1 MSKRLDGPRW
11 GWIVLTTWGLFA
23 LLPILYFASIALRPR
38 NEIIA
43 PQPIYFPT
51 LTTETWFKIWTEWPI
66 CSYFENSIL
75 SITSSV
81 FICLVLGVPC
91 AYALARYRFAGNSDI
106 GNYILSTKMMAPAAV
121 VVPMFFLFGNMRFP
135 EIYLFEFYK
144 FGFPSFV
151 GSDQCFL
158 DFNFDGFNISDF
170 SFSWGKY
177 SIGPYQTLDRW
188 WALGLIYAAMN
199 LSIVV
204 WIVRSYMIDIHPEI
218 EDAARTDGASD
229 LRILWEIIIP
239 MCLPGIITAAVIAA
253 IFAMNEYLFTLI
265 IASKNAYPLSVALA
279 NFSGGSDGIIY
290 NAIALVGFLAFF
302 PALLLVI
309 LIQNHLS
316 RGLTMGAVK
325 G

>member
-1 MSKRLDGPRW
+1 MSKRLEGPRW
-11 GWIVLTTWGLFA
+11 GWIILTIWGAFA

-43 PQPIYFPT
+43 PVPIYFPT
-51 LTTETWFKIWTEWPI
+51 LTTETWLKIWTEWPI
-66 CSYFENSIL
+66 GLYFYNSVVA
-75 SITSSV
+75 ITGSV

-91 AYALARYRFAGNSDI
+91 AYALARYKFKGNADI

-121 VVPMFFLFGNMRFP
+121 VIPMFFLFGKLKM
-135 EIYLFEFYK
+135 
-144 FGFPSFV
+144 
-151 GSDQCFL
+151 L
-158 DFNFDGFNISDF
+158 DSV
-170 SFSWGKY
+170 
-177 SIGPYQTLDRW
+177 
-188 WALGLIYAAMN
+188 WALMLVYAAMN

-204 WIVRSYMIDIHPEI
+204 WIIRSYMIDIHPEI

-239 MCLPGIITAAVIAA
+239 MCLPGIITAAVIAT

>member
-1 MSKRLDGPRW
+1 MSKRVDNPRW
-11 GWIVLTTWGLFA
+11 GWIVLTAWALFA
-23 LLPILYFASIALRPR
+23 LLPIIYFASIALRPR

-43 PQPIYFPT
+43 PVPIYFPT
-51 LTTETWFKIWTEWPI
+51 LTIETWAKIWAEWPI
-66 CSYFENSIL
+66 AQYFMNSFL
-75 SITSSV
+75 AITGSV
-81 FICLVLGVPC
+81 FICLLLGIPA
-91 AYALARYRFAGNSDI
+91 AYALARYKFKGNADI

-121 VVPMFFLFGNMRFP
+121 VVPMFFLFGKMKL
-135 EIYLFEFYK
+135 ID
-144 FGFPSFV
+144 SV
-151 GSDQCFL
+151 
-158 DFNFDGFNISDF
+158 
-170 SFSWGKY
+170 
-177 SIGPYQTLDRW
+177 
-188 WALGLIYAAMN
+188 WALILVYAAMN

-204 WIVRSYMIDIHPEI
+204 WIIRSYMIDIHPEI

-253 IFAMNEYLFTLI
+253 IFAMNEFLFTLI
-265 IASKNAYPLSVALA
+265 IASKEAYPLSVALA

-302 PALLLVI
+302 PVLILII
-309 LIQNHLS
+309 LIQNNLS

>member
-11 GWIVLTTWGLFA
+11 GWIVLAVWGVFSF
-23 LLPILYFASIALRPR
+23 LPILYFASIALRPR

-43 PQPIYFPT
+43 PRPIYFPT
-51 LTTETWFKIWTEWPI
+51 ITTETWAKIWTEWPI
-66 CSYFENSIL
+66 GLYFYNSIVA
-75 SITSSV
+75 ITGSV
-81 FICLVLGVPC
+81 FICLVLGIPA
-91 AYALARYRFAGNSDI
+91 AYALARYKFKGNSDI
-106 GNYILSTKMMAPAAV
+106 GHYILSTKMMAPAAV
-121 VVPMFFLFGNMRFP
+121 VVPMFFLFGKMGL
-135 EIYLFEFYK
+135 ID
-144 FGFPSFV
+144 SV
-151 GSDQCFL
+151 
-158 DFNFDGFNISDF
+158 
-170 SFSWGKY
+170 
-177 SIGPYQTLDRW
+177 
-188 WALGLIYAAMN
+188 WALMLVYAAMN

-204 WIVRSYMIDIHPEI
+204 WIIRSYMIDIHPEI

>member
-1 MSKRLDGPRW
+1 MSKRLEGPRW
-11 GWIVLTTWGLFA
+11 GWIVLAIWGVFA
-23 LLPILYFASIALRPR
+23 LLPIIYFASIALRPR

-43 PQPIYFPT
+43 PEPIYFPT
-51 LTTETWFKIWTEWPI
+51 LTTETWTKIWTEWPI
-66 CSYFENSIL
+66 GLYFYNSVVAI
-75 SITSSV
+75 SGSV
-81 FICLVLGVPC
+81 FICLLLGVPA
-91 AYALARYRFAGNSDI
+91 AYALARYKFKGNADI

-121 VVPMFFLFGNMRFP
+121 VVPMFFLFGKMHL
-135 EIYLFEFYK
+135 ID
-144 FGFPSFV
+144 SV
-151 GSDQCFL
+151 
-158 DFNFDGFNISDF
+158 
-170 SFSWGKY
+170 
-177 SIGPYQTLDRW
+177 
-188 WALGLIYAAMN
+188 WALMLVYAAMN

-218 EDAARTDGASD
+218 EDAARTDGAGD

-309 LIQNHLS
+309 MIQNHLS

>member
-1 MSKRLDGPRW
+1 MKERIEGPRW
-11 GWIVLTTWGLFA
+11 GWIVLTIWGVFA
-23 LLPILYFASIALRPR
+23 LLPIVYFASIALRSR

-43 PQPIYFPT
+43 TVPIYFPT

-66 CSYFENSIL
+66 GLYFYNSIVA
-75 SITSSV
+75 ITGSV
-81 FICLVLGVPC
+81 FICLLLGIPA
-91 AYALARYRFAGNSDI
+91 AYALARYTFKGNADI

-121 VVPMFFLFGNMRFP
+121 VVPMFFLFGKMKL
-135 EIYLFEFYK
+135 ID
-144 FGFPSFV
+144 SV
-151 GSDQCFL
+151 
-158 DFNFDGFNISDF
+158 
-170 SFSWGKY
+170 
-177 SIGPYQTLDRW
+177 
-188 WALGLIYAAMN
+188 WALMLVYAAMN

-204 WIVRSYMIDIHPEI
+204 WIIRSYMIDIHPEI

-229 LRILWEIIIP
+229 LRIMWEIIIP

>member
-11 GWIVLTTWGLFA
+11 GWIILTIWGAFA
-23 LLPILYFASIALRPR
+23 LLPIIYFASIALRPR

-43 PQPIYFPT
+43 PVPIYFPT
-51 LTTETWFKIWTEWPI
+51 LTTDTWFKIWTEWPI
-66 CSYFENSIL
+66 GLYFYNSIVAV
-75 SITSSV
+75 SGSV
-81 FICLVLGVPC
+81 FICLVLGVPA
-91 AYALARYRFAGNSDI
+91 AYALARYKFKGNADI
-106 GNYILSTKMMAPAAV
+106 GYYILSTKMMAPAAV
-121 VVPMFFLFGNMRFP
+121 VVPMFFLFGKLKL
-135 EIYLFEFYK
+135 ID
-144 FGFPSFV
+144 SV
-151 GSDQCFL
+151 
-158 DFNFDGFNISDF
+158 
-170 SFSWGKY
+170 
-177 SIGPYQTLDRW
+177 
-188 WALGLIYAAMN
+188 WALMLVYAAMN

-204 WIVRSYMIDIHPEI
+204 WIIRSYMIDIHPEI

>member
-1 MSKRLDGPRW
+1 MSKRLEGPRW
-11 GWIVLTTWGLFA
+11 GWIILTLWGIFA

-43 PQPIYFPT
+43 PFPIYFPT
-51 LTTETWFKIWTEWPI
+51 LTTETWLKIWTEWPI
-66 CSYFENSIL
+66 GLYFYNSIVA
-75 SITSSV
+75 ITGSV
-81 FICLVLGVPC
+81 FICLLLGIPC
-91 AYALARYRFAGNSDI
+91 AYALARYKFKGNADI

-121 VVPMFFLFGNMRFP
+121 VVPMFFLFGKMKM
-135 EIYLFEFYK
+135 IDT
-144 FGFPSFV
+144 V
-151 GSDQCFL
+151 
-158 DFNFDGFNISDF
+158 
-170 SFSWGKY
+170 
-177 SIGPYQTLDRW
+177 
-188 WALGLIYAAMN
+188 WALMLVYAAMN

-204 WIVRSYMIDIHPEI
+204 WIIRSYMIDIHPEI
-218 EDAARTDGASD
+218 EDAARTDGAGD

>member
-1 MSKRLDGPRW
+1 MSTRMDGPRW
-11 GWIVLTTWGLFA
+11 GWIVLTLWGLFA
-23 LLPILYFASIALRPR
+23 LVPIIYFASIALRPR

-43 PQPIYFPT
+43 PSPIYFPT
-51 LTTETWFKIWTEWPI
+51 LTTETWAKIWTEWPI
-66 CSYFENSIL
+66 GLYFFNSIVA
-75 SITSSV
+75 ITGSV
-81 FICLVLGVPC
+81 IICLVLGVPA
-91 AYALARYRFAGNSDI
+91 AYALARYKFRGNADI
-106 GNYILSTKMMAPAAV
+106 GNFILSTKMMAPAAV
-121 VVPMFFLFGNMRFP
+121 VVPMFFLFGKLKL
-135 EIYLFEFYK
+135 ID
-144 FGFPSFV
+144 SV
-151 GSDQCFL
+151 
-158 DFNFDGFNISDF
+158 
-170 SFSWGKY
+170 
-177 SIGPYQTLDRW
+177 
-188 WALGLIYAAMN
+188 WALILIYAAMN

-290 NAIALVGFLAFF
+290 NAIALVGFMAFL
-302 PALLLVI
+302 PVLLLVI

>member
-1 MSKRLDGPRW
+1 MKKRFETSRW
-11 GWIVLTTWGLFA
+11 GSAILWLWAAVC
-23 LLPILYFASIALRPR
+23 LLPIIFFATIALRPR

-51 LTTETWFKIWTEWPI
+51 ISMETWAKIFAEWPI
-66 CSYFENSIL
+66 LAYFKNSMIAV
-75 SITSSV
+75 SGSV
-81 FICLVLGVPC
+81 FICLLLGIPA
-91 AYALARYRFAGNSDI
+91 AYALARYTFKGREDI
-106 GNYILSTKMMAPAAV
+106 GFYILSTKMMAPAAV
-121 VVPMFFLFGNMRFP
+121 AIPIFVLFGQLKM
-135 EIYLFEFYK
+135 
-144 FGFPSFV
+144 
-151 GSDQCFL
+151 L
-158 DFNFDGFNISDF
+158 D
-170 SFSWGKY
+170 
-177 SIGPYQTLDRW
+177 TV
-188 WALGLIYAAMN
+188 WALMLVYAAMN

-204 WIVRSYMIDIHPEI
+204 WIIRSYMVDIPHEI

-229 LRILWEIIIP
+229 LRIMWEIIIP

-290 NAIALVGFLAFF
+290 NAIALISFLAFF
-302 PALLLVI
+302 PVLLLVVS
-309 LIQNHLS
+309 IQNHLS

>member
-1 MSKRLDGPRW
+1 MSKRMEGPRW
-11 GWIVLTTWGLFA
+11 GWIVLTIWGIFSF
-23 LLPILYFASIALRPR
+23 LPILFFASIALRPR

-43 PQPIYFPT
+43 PVPIYFPT
-51 LTTETWFKIWTEWPI
+51 ITIETWAKIWNEWPI
-66 CSYFENSIL
+66 GLYFYNSVVAV
-75 SITSSV
+75 SGSV
-81 FICLVLGVPC
+81 FICLILGVPA
-91 AYALARYRFAGNSDI
+91 AYALARYKFKGNADI

-121 VVPMFFLFGNMRFP
+121 VVPMFFLFGKMGL
-135 EIYLFEFYK
+135 ID
-144 FGFPSFV
+144 SV
-151 GSDQCFL
+151 
-158 DFNFDGFNISDF
+158 
-170 SFSWGKY
+170 
-177 SIGPYQTLDRW
+177 
-188 WALGLIYAAMN
+188 WALMLVYAAMN

-204 WIVRSYMIDIHPEI
+204 WIVRSYMIDIPPEI
-218 EDAARTDGASD
+218 EDAARTDGATD
-229 LRILWEIIIP
+229 LCILWEIIIP

-265 IASKNAYPLSVALA
+265 IASMNAYPLSVALA

>member
-1 MSKRLDGPRW
+1 MSKRLEGPRW
-11 GWIVLTTWGLFA
+11 GWMVLTLWGAFA
-23 LLPILYFASIALRPR
+23 LLPIIYFASIALRPR

-43 PQPIYFPT
+43 PVPIYFPT

-66 CSYFENSIL
+66 GLYFYNSIVAI
-75 SITSSV
+75 SGSV
-81 FICLVLGVPC
+81 FICLLLGIPC
-91 AYALARYRFAGNSDI
+91 AYALARYKFKGNADI

-121 VVPMFFLFGNMRFP
+121 VVPMFFLFGKMKL
-135 EIYLFEFYK
+135 ID
-144 FGFPSFV
+144 SV
-151 GSDQCFL
+151 
-158 DFNFDGFNISDF
+158 
-170 SFSWGKY
+170 
-177 SIGPYQTLDRW
+177 
-188 WALGLIYAAMN
+188 WALMLVYAAMN

-204 WIVRSYMIDIHPEI
+204 WIIRSYMIDIHPEI

>member
-1 MSKRLDGPRW
+1 MKKRFDISPW
-11 GWIVLTTWGLFA
+11 SSIVLWIWGAICF
-23 LLPILYFASIALRPR
+23 LPILYFASIALRPR

-43 PQPIYFPT
+43 PSPIYFPT
-51 LTTETWFKIWTEWPI
+51 ISMETWAKIFAEWPI
-66 CSYFENSIL
+66 MSYFKNSMIAV
-75 SITSSV
+75 TGSV
-81 FICLVLGVPC
+81 FICLLLGVP
-91 AYALARYRFAGNSDI
+91 AAFALARYTFKGREDI
-106 GNYILSTKMMAPAAV
+106 GFYILSTKFMAPAAV
-121 VVPMFFLFGNMRFP
+121 AIPIFVLFGQLKM
-135 EIYLFEFYK
+135 
-144 FGFPSFV
+144 
-151 GSDQCFL
+151 L
-158 DFNFDGFNISDF
+158 D
-170 SFSWGKY
+170 
-177 SIGPYQTLDRW
+177 TV
-188 WALGLIYAAMN
+188 WALMLVYAAMN

-204 WIVRSYMIDIHPEI
+204 WIIRSYMVDIPSAI

-239 MCLPGIITAAVIAA
+239 MCLPGIITAGVIAA

-302 PALLLVI
+302 PSLLLVV

>member
-1 MSKRLDGPRW
+1 MNKRLEGPKW
-11 GWIVLTTWGLFA
+11 GWIVLTIWGVFA
-23 LLPILYFASIALRPR
+23 LLPIIYFASIALRPR

-51 LTTETWFKIWTEWPI
+51 LTTETWTKIWTEWPI
-66 CSYFENSIL
+66 GLYFYNSIIAI
-75 SITSSV
+75 SGSV
-81 FICLVLGVPC
+81 FICLVLGIPC
-91 AYALARYRFAGNSDI
+91 AYALARYKFKGNADI

-121 VVPMFFLFGNMRFP
+121 VVPMFFLFGKLKL
-135 EIYLFEFYK
+135 ID
-144 FGFPSFV
+144 SV
-151 GSDQCFL
+151 
-158 DFNFDGFNISDF
+158 
-170 SFSWGKY
+170 
-177 SIGPYQTLDRW
+177 
-188 WALGLIYAAMN
+188 WALMLVYAAMN

-204 WIVRSYMIDIHPEI
+204 WIIRSYMIDIHPEI

>member
-1 MSKRLDGPRW
+1 MSKRLEGPRW
-11 GWIVLTTWGLFA
+11 GWIVLTVWGAFA
-23 LLPILYFASIALRPR
+23 LLPIIYFASIALRPR

-43 PQPIYFPT
+43 PVPIYFPT
-51 LTTETWFKIWTEWPI
+51 LTIETWAKIWTEWPI
-66 CSYFENSIL
+66 GLYFYNSMVTI
-75 SITSSV
+75 SGSV
-81 FICLVLGVPC
+81 FICLILGIPC
-91 AYALARYRFAGNSDI
+91 AYGLARYKFKGNADI

-121 VVPMFFLFGNMRFP
+121 VVPMFFLFGKMKL
-135 EIYLFEFYK
+135 ID
-144 FGFPSFV
+144 SV
-151 GSDQCFL
+151 
-158 DFNFDGFNISDF
+158 
-170 SFSWGKY
+170 
-177 SIGPYQTLDRW
+177 
-188 WALGLIYAAMN
+188 WALMLIYAAMN

-204 WIVRSYMIDIHPEI
+204 WIIRSYMIDIHPEI
-218 EDAARTDGASD
+218 EDAARTDGAGD

-253 IFAMNEYLFTLI
+253 IFAMNEYIFTLI

>member
-1 MSKRLDGPRW
+1 MSKRVEGPRW
-11 GWIVLTTWGLFA
+11 GWIVLTIWALFA
-23 LLPILYFASIALRPR
+23 LLPIAYFASIAFRPR

-43 PQPIYFPT
+43 PVPIYFPT
-51 LTTETWFKIWTEWPI
+51 ITTQTWAKIWAEWPI
-66 CSYFENSIL
+66 ASYFYNSMVAI
-75 SITSSV
+75 SGSV
-81 FICLVLGVPC
+81 FICLVLGIPA
-91 AYALARYRFAGNSDI
+91 AYALARYKFKGNADI

-121 VVPMFFLFGNMRFP
+121 VVPMFFLFGN
-135 EIYLFEFYK
+135 LK
-144 FGFPSFV
+144 L
-151 GSDQCFL
+151 L
-158 DFNFDGFNISDF
+158 DSV
-170 SFSWGKY
+170 
-177 SIGPYQTLDRW
+177 
-188 WALGLIYAAMN
+188 WALMLVYAAMN

-204 WIVRSYMIDIHPEI
+204 WIIRSYMIDIHPEI

>member
-1 MSKRLDGPRW
+1 MSKRLEGPRW
-11 GWIVLTTWGLFA
+11 GWIILTIWGAFA

-51 LTTETWFKIWTEWPI
+51 LTIETWQKIWNDWPI
-66 CSYFENSIL
+66 GLYFYNSVVAIAG
-75 SITSSV
+75 SV
-81 FICLVLGVPC
+81 FICLILGVPA
-91 AYALARYRFAGNSDI
+91 AYALARYKFKGNADI

-121 VVPMFFLFGNMRFP
+121 VIPMFFLFGKLKM
-135 EIYLFEFYK
+135 
-144 FGFPSFV
+144 
-151 GSDQCFL
+151 L
-158 DFNFDGFNISDF
+158 DSV
-170 SFSWGKY
+170 
-177 SIGPYQTLDRW
+177 
-188 WALGLIYAAMN
+188 WALMLVYAAMN

-302 PALLLVI
+302 PALFLVI

>member
-1 MSKRLDGPRW
+1 MSKRREGPRW
-11 GWIVLTTWGLFA
+11 GWMVLTIWGAFA
-23 LLPILYFASIALRPR
+23 FLPILYFASIALRPR

-51 LTTETWFKIWTEWPI
+51 LTIETWAKIWNEWPI
-66 CSYFENSIL
+66 GLYFYNSIVA
-75 SITSSV
+75 ITGSV
-81 FICLVLGVPC
+81 FICLILGVPC
-91 AYALARYRFAGNSDI
+91 AYALARYKFKGNADI

-121 VVPMFFLFGNMRFP
+121 VVPMFFLFG
-135 EIYLFEFYK
+135 K
-144 FGFPSFV
+144 
-151 GSDQCFL
+151 
-158 DFNFDGFNISDF
+158 
-170 SFSWGKY
+170 
-177 SIGPYQTLDRW
+177 
-188 WALGLIYAAMN
+188 LGLIDSVWALMLVYAAMN

-218 EDAARTDGASD
+218 EDAARTDGAGD

-309 LIQNHLS
+309 SIQNHLS

>member
-1 MSKRLDGPRW
+1 MSKRLEGPRW
-11 GWIVLTTWGLFA
+11 GWIVLTIWGVFA
-23 LLPILYFASIALRPR
+23 LLPIIYFASIALRPR

-43 PQPIYFPT
+43 PEPIYLPT
-51 LTTETWFKIWTEWPI
+51 LTTETWSKIWTEWPI
-66 CSYFENSIL
+66 GLYFYNSVVAI
-75 SITSSV
+75 SGSV
-81 FICLVLGVPC
+81 FICLILGVPA
-91 AYALARYRFAGNSDI
+91 AYALARYKFKGNADI

-121 VVPMFFLFGNMRFP
+121 VVPMFFLFGKLKL
-135 EIYLFEFYK
+135 ID
-144 FGFPSFV
+144 SV
-151 GSDQCFL
+151 
-158 DFNFDGFNISDF
+158 
-170 SFSWGKY
+170 
-177 SIGPYQTLDRW
+177 
-188 WALGLIYAAMN
+188 WALMLVYAAMN
-199 LSIVV
+199 LSIVI

-229 LRILWEIIIP
+229 LRILGEIIIP

>member
-1 MSKRLDGPRW
+1 MSKRLEGPRW
-11 GWIVLTTWGLFA
+11 GWIILTLWGIFA

-43 PQPIYFPT
+43 PFPIYFPT
-51 LTTETWFKIWTEWPI
+51 LTTETWLKIWNEWPI
-66 CSYFENSIL
+66 GLYFYNSIVA
-75 SITSSV
+75 ITGSV
-81 FICLVLGVPC
+81 FICLLLGIPC
-91 AYALARYRFAGNSDI
+91 AYALARYKFKGNADI

-121 VVPMFFLFGNMRFP
+121 VVPMFFLFGKLKM
-135 EIYLFEFYK
+135 IDT
-144 FGFPSFV
+144 V
-151 GSDQCFL
+151 
-158 DFNFDGFNISDF
+158 
-170 SFSWGKY
+170 
-177 SIGPYQTLDRW
+177 
-188 WALGLIYAAMN
+188 WALMLVYAAMN

-204 WIVRSYMIDIHPEI
+204 WIIRSYMIDIHPEI

>member
-1 MSKRLDGPRW
+1 MSKRMEGPRW
-11 GWIVLTTWGLFA
+11 GWIVLTIWGAFA
-23 LLPILYFASIALRPR
+23 LLPIIYFASIALRPR

-43 PQPIYFPT
+43 PEPIYFPT
-51 LTTETWFKIWTEWPI
+51 LTMETWAKIWSEWPI
-66 CSYFENSIL
+66 GLYFYNSIVA
-75 SITSSV
+75 ITGSV
-81 FICLVLGVPC
+81 FICLILGVPA
-91 AYALARYRFAGNSDI
+91 AYALARYKFKGNADI

-121 VVPMFFLFGNMRFP
+121 VIPMFFLFGKLKM
-135 EIYLFEFYK
+135 
-144 FGFPSFV
+144 
-151 GSDQCFL
+151 L
-158 DFNFDGFNISDF
+158 DSV
-170 SFSWGKY
+170 
-177 SIGPYQTLDRW
+177 
-188 WALGLIYAAMN
+188 WALMLIYAAMN